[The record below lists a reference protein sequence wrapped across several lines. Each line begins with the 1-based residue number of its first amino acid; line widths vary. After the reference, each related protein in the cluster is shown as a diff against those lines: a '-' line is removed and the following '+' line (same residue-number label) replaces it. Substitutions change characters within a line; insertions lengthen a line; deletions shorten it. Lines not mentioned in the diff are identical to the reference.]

1 MITGSTFAAD
11 WFQKRPPGKW
21 NVAANWDGGLPNGTT
36 ETKIRWNKVP
46 PSICT
51 LDSNDNWGTTL
62 GGNRLTVYDG
72 ATLNIVPGA
81 NLTGPGWFR
90 VGKGDAG
97 YVNQSGGT
105 VTLKEGQDTSNLVI
119 GDGGGPGIYT
129 MTGGTITYATGDGQL
144 MIGDRGGTGTLIV
157 SGTAPV
163 IKMQSFYVGGASSSR
178 GANGTLQYNIS
189 AAGVSTIHCT
199 EYIKLNLGGA
209 SYKANLAVNG
219 CPTNT
224 SIPIVLIENQ
234 GSLAVIGT
242 FNMLNG
248 GPKGSATEGA
258 TVLPDGHTPYTLT
271 YKYNVEANEPDSGND
286 IALIPQKSITIST
299 PATNSGDLLIAAV
312 ATDEDTSALISA
324 PAGQGWTLINCGASG
339 TSSGAVTLAVWWK
352 IAGSSEPGSY
362 TFTWKGS
369 NNTGPAEQAYGWM
382 MRFSGQDATNPINI
396 SQPYSDSSSTPTSP
410 AVTTTVD
417 NCIILRLGAFNDG
430 SITVG
435 NPGLSGHTAITMNKS
450 SSTAV
455 SGIVSGGAGYVKQSA
470 AGSSGTSN
478 FLLTATEAARMLTIA
493 IAPVPSTCCEDNIT
507 P

>member
-11 WFQKRPPGKW
+11 WLKNHAGKW
-21 NVAANWDGGLPNGTT
+21 NDAANWSGGLLPNGTT
-36 ETKIRWNKVP
+36 ETKIRWNAV
-46 PSICT
+46 SVCT
-51 LDSNDNWGTTL
+51 LDSNDNWGATL

-72 ATLNIVPGA
+72 ATLKIVPDA

-90 VGKGDAG
+90 VGKSGAG
-97 YVNQSGGT
+97 YVIQSGGT

-163 IKMQSFYVGGASSSR
+163 IRMKSFYVGGAATDR

-199 EYIKLNLGGA
+199 EYIKLDLGGA
-209 SYKANLAVNG
+209 NYTANLVVSG

-224 SIPIVLIENQ
+224 SIPIVLIENH

-258 TVLPDGHTPYTLT
+258 TVLLNGHTPYTLT

-286 IALIPQKSITIST
+286 IALIPQKSITILT

-324 PAGQGWTLINCGASG
+324 PAGQGWTLIDRGASG
-339 TSSGAVTLAVWWK
+339 TSSGAVTLAVWCK

-382 MRFSGQDATNPINI
+382 MRFSGQDATNPINGTPVALNSNNI
-396 SQPYSDSSSTPTSP
+396 SPTSP
-410 AVTTTVD
+410 AVTTTVN